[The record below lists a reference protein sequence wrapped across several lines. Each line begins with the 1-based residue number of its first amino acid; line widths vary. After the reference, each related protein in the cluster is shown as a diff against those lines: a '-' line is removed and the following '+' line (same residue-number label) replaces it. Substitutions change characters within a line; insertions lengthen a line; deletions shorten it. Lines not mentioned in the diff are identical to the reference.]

1 LYHGEM
7 EMKIM
12 MGEKKNIGVEVEG
25 VAALQLTD

>member
-1 LYHGEM
+1 M